1 MVVGGRVSCLVTT
14 RTRTFGCQHIR
25 TTSEVS
31 EQGLTKT
38 KKNKKGHHAG
48 VTARWL
54 LLCCPCDLFSG
65 RQFVC
70 LKARVMCLGKYA
82 LAFLPPNSNTMIIYF
97 TLLSLPRALP
107 PPRRLL
113 SLSQLM
119 TAWLIEILFRC
130 CSVITKKKVKFTE
143 SLR

>member
-1 MVVGGRVSCLVTT
+1 MSAHQNYDC
-14 RTRTFGCQHIR
+14 
-25 TTSEVS
+25 VS
-31 EQGLTKT
+31 EQGLVRQ
-38 KKNKKGHHAG
+38 KKKKKGHRAG
-48 VTARWL
+48 LTACWL
-54 LLCCPCDLFSG
+54 LLCCSCDLFAE
-65 RQFVC
+65 RRFVC

-97 TLLSLPRALP
+97 TLPIFPSRP
-107 PPRRLL
+107 PPLPSSSPL

-130 CSVITKKKVKFTE
+130 CRVITKKKVKFTE